1 MLCQGVERHLC
12 DGERHR
18 KIVALL
24 NKSTQVRLPLLP
36 SREGRGIA
44 SGIACAASDHQMSRP
59 WII

>member
-1 MLCQGVERHLC
+1 MLCQGV
-12 DGERHR
+12 ERHR